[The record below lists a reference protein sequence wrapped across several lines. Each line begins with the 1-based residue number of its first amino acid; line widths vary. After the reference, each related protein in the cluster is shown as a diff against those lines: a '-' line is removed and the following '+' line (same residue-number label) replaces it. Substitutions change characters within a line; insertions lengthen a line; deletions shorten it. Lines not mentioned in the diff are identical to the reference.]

1 MNLWYVSL
9 SLWVASL
16 ASSLYSIIF
25 DSVPALLLGVMF
37 ALAGI
42 AQEQFDNWGK

>member
-1 MNLWYVSL
+1 MNLWFVTA

-16 ASSLYSIIF
+16 LSSVYSIIF

-42 AQEQFDNWGK
+42 AQEQFESWGK